1 MLDGFDERLA
11 RLGVDVE
18 AAKARAVSASEFQ
31 RRVGEVRGRGSCEG
45 VEVTVDSSGVLV
57 DVDLG
62 RDLAWV
68 RDALLGAYGQAR
80 QDAGRAVVGL
90 ARDAFGEGDS
100 SVERLR
106 ATYGLDGDGDDVS
119 QEPVRGLGVL
129 RPGGW
134 A

>member
-1 MLDGFDERLA
+1 MVDGFDERLA

-18 AAKARAVSASEFQ
+18 RAKARAVSASEFQ
-31 RRVGEVRGRGSCEG
+31 RRVGEVRGRGSREG
-45 VEVTVDSSGVLV
+45 VEVTVDSSGALV

-106 ATYGLDGDGDDVS
+106 ATYGLDGDDDAPR
-119 QEPVRGLGVL
+119 EPVRGLGVL